1 MTRQIASDDGRAR
14 LPFVRF
20 RMIELRLTAAALT
33 GLWGLG
39 ALYILLAYRPGGPI
53 DIVVGL
59 VAVTPMAVGAAAI
72 AWPPLVRG
80 ERTFIG
86 VMTLGVGAIL
96 LLIPATGSVL
106 NQVINGGA
114 QTLLPSIEVAYPW
127 LLALLAT
134 SIFAGLG
141 IARRTL
147 GFSSSRA
154 ARVSRGTAIG
164 IAATVIIGSTFA
176 GVAVANDLALRDR
189 PAASSPFG
197 PTDPNRQPPD
207 CSGPIVAGTSALLG
221 EQISAAIDAQPV
233 GQVQLAG
240 ERSGTDVRWTADVA
254 TDRALGRFGVAQVG
268 DRAWT
273 QVSAGAWT
281 ATLPSQVAKAGVDTQ
296 VVSTAL
302 TSGLRTAAE
311 NRGLE
316 FIEGARAR
324 HCRIEIDGPTFV
336 EAFPQVA
343 WFVGTDNL
351 KQWRGQLDFWV
362 FSDGEVGQVQG
373 SVSGEAEPLA
383 RTGIL
388 GALNVNLDATERD
401 QFRTISAPAT

>member
-1 MTRQIASDDGRAR
+1 VRVR
-14 LPFVRF
+14 L
-20 RMIELRLTAAALT
+20 IELRLTAAALT
-33 GLWGLG
+33 ALWGLG

-59 VAVTPMAVGAAAI
+59 VAVAPTAIGAAAI

-80 ERTFIG
+80 NRMFLG

-114 QTLLPSIEVAYPW
+114 QTLLPSLEVAYPW

-147 GFSSSRA
+147 GSGSLRSSRL
-154 ARVSRGTAIG
+154 VRGFGLG
-164 IAATVIIGSTFA
+164 IAATVVIGSTFA

-197 PTDPNRQPPD
+197 PTDPNREPPD
-207 CSGPIVAGTSALLG
+207 CSDPLKNGTTALLA
-221 EQISAAIDAQPV
+221 EQMAASIDDHPV
-233 GQVQLAG
+233 GQYQLSG
-240 ERSGTDVRWTADVA
+240 ERSGDNLRWTADVA
-254 TDRALGRFGVAQVG
+254 TDRALGRYGVARVG
-268 DRAWT
+268 D
-273 QVSAGAWT
+273 GAWVQASGGPW
-281 ATLPSQVAKAGVDTQ
+281 ATVAPAQVADADIDTQ
-296 VVSTAL
+296 VVTSAL

-324 HCRIEIDGPTFV
+324 HCRIEIDGPTFIK
-336 EAFPQVA
+336 AFPQA
-343 WFVGTDNL
+343 SWFVGDDTL
-351 KQWRGQLDFWV
+351 EHWRGQLDYWI
-362 FSDGEVGQVQG
+362 FSDGEVGKVQ
-373 SVSGEAEPLA
+373 STVSGEAEPLG
-383 RTGIL
+383 REGIL
-388 GALNVNLDATERD
+388 GALTVNLDATERD
-401 QFRTISAPAT
+401 QFRTISPPAV

>member
-1 MTRQIASDDGRAR
+1 MTAA
-14 LPFVRF
+14 V
-20 RMIELRLTAAALT
+20 LTA
-33 GLWGLG
+33 LWGLG

-59 VAVTPMAVGAAAI
+59 VAVAPTGVGVAAI

-80 ERTFIG
+80 DRMFIG

-96 LLIPATGSVL
+96 LLIPSTGSVL

-114 QTLLPSIEVAYPW
+114 QTLLPSLEVAYPW

-147 GFSSSRA
+147 GGDSLRSARLLRGA
-154 ARVSRGTAIG
+154 ALGVG
-164 IAATVIIGSTFA
+164 ATVVIGSTFA

-197 PTDPNRQPPD
+197 PTDPNREPPD
-207 CSGPIVAGTSALLG
+207 CSDPIKNGTTALVA
-221 EQISAAIDAQPV
+221 EQMAASIDNHPV
-233 GQVQLAG
+233 GQYQLSG
-240 ERSGTDVRWTADVA
+240 ERSGDDLRWTADVA
-254 TDRALGRFGVAQVG
+254 TDRALGRYGVARVG
-268 DRAWT
+268 NAAWL
-273 QVSAGAWT
+273 QISGGPWIGVDPA
-281 ATLPSQVAKAGVDTQ
+281 QVADAGIDVQ
-296 VVSTAL
+296 VVTTAL
-302 TSGLRTAAE
+302 TSDLRTAAE

-336 EAFPQVA
+336 KAFPQAA
-343 WFVGTDNL
+343 WFIGDDTL
-351 KQWRGQLDFWV
+351 EHWRGQLDYWI
-362 FSDGEVGQVQG
+362 FSDGEVGQVQS
-373 SVSGEAEPLA
+373 SVSGEAEPLG
-383 RTGIL
+383 RDGIL
-388 GALNVNLDATERD
+388 GALTVNLDATERD
-401 QFRTISAPAT
+401 QFRTVSPPAV

>member
-1 MTRQIASDDGRAR
+1 
-14 LPFVRF
+14 
-20 RMIELRLTAAALT
+20 MIELRLTAAALT

-59 VAVTPMAVGAAAI
+59 VAVAPTAVGAAAI

-114 QTLLPSIEVAYPW
+114 QTLLPSLEVAYPW

-147 GFSSSRA
+147 GFGSSRT
-154 ARVSRGTAIG
+154 ARVARGTALG
-164 IAATVIIGSTFA
+164 IAATLIVGSTFA

-189 PAASSPFG
+189 PATSSPFG

-207 CSGPIVAGTSALLG
+207 CSGPIVAGTSALLS
-221 EQISAAIDAQPV
+221 EQMSASIDAQPV
-233 GQVQLAG
+233 GQVQLSG
-240 ERSGTDVRWTADVA
+240 ERSGTDLRWTADVA

-268 DRAWT
+268 DVAWA
-273 QVSAGAWT
+273 QVGGGAWT
-281 ATLPSQVAKAGVDTQ
+281 AVPPAQVANAGLDAR

-302 TSGLRTAAE
+302 TSDLRVAAE

-336 EAFPQVA
+336 AAFPQVA
-343 WFVGTDNL
+343 WFVGGDSL

-362 FSDGEVGQVQG
+362 FSDGELGQVQS
-373 SVSGEAEPLA
+373 SVSGEAQPLG
-383 RTGIL
+383 RDGIVGLIQL
-388 GALNVNLDATERD
+388 GLDATERD
-401 QFRTISAPAT
+401 QFRTISPPAT